1 MNLRLSLRWLS
12 TMLATLGV
20 ATAFTTPLW
29 GGTPRPP
36 RRTGTTAEGPR
47 LAEEKSGTLTT
58 REGLRLRL
66 VADLGDVRI
75 LAQNSEQVSYKVR
88 IEVDAREPG
97 AADVLKQ
104 YSLTAR
110 NTPAGVQLT
119 GEVPSH
125 DFPGRFWVNFEVSV
139 PRNYSLDVLTQA
151 GNIETSDIDG
161 RVTLVTYAG
170 NITAGRIG
178 GAESAGARPVGASA
192 MSAARLETSGG
203 HITVQDVRGDLRAIT
218 AGGHIF
224 VGNVQG
230 GIVLRTGGG
239 HIRAGMIQGTAQL
252 DTGGGN
258 ISVQRAGANVS
269 ASTGGG
275 QIEFGEAA
283 GSIRART
290 GGGGIRVSRVA
301 GSTQLETSGGS
312 IFLTRV
318 GGQVRA
324 STGAGTITAWFVPE
338 EPSEAATL
346 PKPRK
351 PIKLLGASQLES
363 GQGDIVVYL
372 PRELAVTI
380 DATIEMAA
388 DHRIE
393 ADPSLPV
400 KVTFPESAPGGLRGF
415 GTVRGQCE
423 LNGGGE
429 ILRLK
434 TVAGN
439 IRLKLGDTDPQIRLQ
454 KEQINQ
460 LQRHLEQQHLR
471 MRERLREQEQQASGQ
486 VEAQGQKLEEQHRK
500 IEESEHQTGGLEEFR
515 RKFEVMWWG
524 GVRVDPGTQQ
534 RKLIHSVRPK
544 YPDVA
549 RHAGIEG
556 TVRLRAIIDKD
567 GTVQDVKVI
576 SGPAVLAQAATE
588 AVRQWQYAPTLM
600 DGKPVNVVT
609 TVTVEFKLQ

>member
-1 MNLRLSLRWLS
+1 MNVRLPLRCVSM
-12 TMLATLGV
+12 MLATLGV
-20 ATAFTTPLW
+20 AAALSTPLW

-36 RRTGTTAEGPR
+36 KPPGTTAESRR
-47 LAEEKSGTLTT
+47 LTEEKVGTLPTH
-58 REGLRLRL
+58 EGLRLRL
-66 VADLGDVRI
+66 AADLGDVRI
-75 LAQNSEQVSYKVR
+75 LTQNSDQVSYKVR

-97 AADVLKQ
+97 AAEVLKR

-125 DFPGRFWVNFEVSV
+125 DFHARFWINFEVSV
-139 PRNYSLDVLTQA
+139 PRNYNLDVLTQA

-161 RVTLVTYAG
+161 RVTLVTYGG

-178 GAESAGARPVGASA
+178 GSEPAGTRAAGASA
-192 MSAARLETSGG
+192 TPAARLETSGG
-203 HITVQDVRGDLRAIT
+203 HITVQDVHGDLRAIT

-224 VGNVQG
+224 AGNVQG
-230 GIVLRTGGG
+230 DVVLRTGGG
-239 HIRAGMIQGTAQL
+239 HIRAGTIQGTAQL

-258 ISVQRAGANVS
+258 ISVQRAGAHVS

-275 QIEFGEAA
+275 QIEFGEVAR
-283 GSIRART
+283 SIRAHT

-301 GSTQLETSGGS
+301 GPTQLETGGGS

-318 GGQVRA
+318 GGSVRA

-338 EPSEAATL
+338 EPAEAAAL
-346 PKPRK
+346 PKARK
-351 PIKLLGASQLES
+351 PMKLLGASQLES

-400 KVTFPESAPGGLRGF
+400 KVTFPDSGTGGSRGF
-415 GTVRGQCE
+415 GTVRGECE

-429 ILRLK
+429 VLRLK

-454 KEQINQ
+454 REQINELEHRLELHQ
-460 LQRHLEQQHLR
+460 QRLH
-471 MRERLREQEQQASGQ
+471 EQEHRTRGQ
-486 VEAQGQKLEEQHRK
+486 VEQRALALEDQRPK
-500 IEESEHQTGGLEEFR
+500 IQESEHPAGGLEELR

-524 GVRVDPGTQQ
+524 GVRVDPEMQQ

-549 RHAGIEG
+549 RHAGIQG
-556 TVRLRAIIDKD
+556 AVRLRAIIAKD
-567 GTVQDVKVI
+567 GSVQDVKVI
-576 SGPAVLAQAATE
+576 SGPYLLAQAAAE
-588 AVRQWQYAPTLM
+588 AVRQWRYEPTLM
-600 DGKPVNVVT
+600 DDKPVSVVT

>member
-1 MNLRLSLRWLS
+1 MKVRLLLRWLS
-12 TMLATLGV
+12 TVLATFGV
-20 ATAFTTPLW
+20 AAAVTTPLW
-29 GGTPRPP
+29 GGTPRPLRP
-36 RRTGTTAEGPR
+36 TGTTAEGPR
-47 LAEEKSGTLTT
+47 LAEEKSGTLPT

-75 LAQNSEQVSYKVR
+75 LTQNLEQVTYKVR

-97 AADVLKQ
+97 AGDVLKR

-110 NTPAGVQLT
+110 NTPLGVQLT
-119 GEVPSH
+119 GEVPAH
-125 DFPGRFWVNFEVSV
+125 DFPGRFWINFEVSV
-139 PRNYSLDVLTQA
+139 PRNYNLDVLTQA

-161 RVTLVTYAG
+161 RVTLVTYGG

-178 GAESAGARPVGASA
+178 GSESAAARPAGASA
-192 MSAARLETSGG
+192 TPAARLETSGG
-203 HITVQDVRGDLRAIT
+203 HITVQDVRGDVRAIT

-224 VGNVQG
+224 AGNVQG
-230 GIVLRTGGG
+230 DAVLRTGGG
-239 HIRAGMIQGTAQL
+239 HIRAGTIQGTAQL

-301 GSTQLETSGGS
+301 GSTQLETGGGS

-318 GGQVRA
+318 GGPVRA

-338 EPSEAATL
+338 EPAEAATR
-346 PKPRK
+346 PKARK

-400 KVTFPESAPGGLRGF
+400 KVTFPDSGPGGLGGF
-415 GTVRGQCE
+415 GTVRWECE

-429 ILRLK
+429 VLRLK

-454 KEQINQ
+454 REQIKE
-460 LQRHLEQQHLR
+460 LERRLEPQQQ
-471 MRERLREQEQQASGQ
+471 RLREQEHQARGQ
-486 VEAQGQKLEEQHRK
+486 VEQQAQQLEEQQHK
-500 IEESEHQTGGLEEFR
+500 IQESEHQAGGLEELR

-524 GVRVDPGTQQ
+524 GIRVDPETQQ
-534 RKLIHSVRPK
+534 RKLIHPVRPK

-556 TVRLRAIIDKD
+556 AVRLRAIIDKD
-567 GTVQDVKVI
+567 GTVQDVKVL
-576 SGPAVLAQAATE
+576 SGPAVLAEAATE
-588 AVRQWQYAPTLM
+588 AVRQWRYQPTLM

>member
-1 MNLRLSLRWLS
+1 MNVRLLLRWLS
-12 TMLATLGV
+12 TVLATFGV
-20 ATAFTTPLW
+20 AAAVTTPLW

-47 LAEEKSGTLTT
+47 LAEEKSGTLPT

-75 LAQNSEQVSYKVR
+75 LTQNLEQVSYKVR

-97 AADVLKQ
+97 AGDVLKR

-110 NTPAGVQLT
+110 NTPAGVQLA
-119 GEVPSH
+119 GEVPAH
-125 DFPGRFWVNFEVSV
+125 DFPGRFWINFEVSV
-139 PRNYSLDVLTQA
+139 PRNYNLDVLTQA

-161 RVTLVTYAG
+161 RVTLVTYGG

-178 GAESAGARPVGASA
+178 GSESAGARPAGASA
-192 MSAARLETSGG
+192 TPAARLETSGG
-203 HITVQDVRGDLRAIT
+203 HITVQDVRGDVRAIT

-224 VGNVQG
+224 AGNVQG
-230 GIVLRTGGG
+230 DAVLRTGGG
-239 HIRAGMIQGTAQL
+239 HIRAGTIQGTAQL

-301 GSTQLETSGGS
+301 GSTQLETGGGS

-318 GGQVRA
+318 GGPVRA

-338 EPSEAATL
+338 EPAEPATL
-346 PKPRK
+346 PKARK

-400 KVTFPESAPGGLRGF
+400 KVTFPDSGPGGLRGF
-415 GTVRGQCE
+415 GTVRGECE

-429 ILRLK
+429 VLRLK

-454 KEQINQ
+454 REQIKE
-460 LQRHLEQQHLR
+460 LERRLEPQQQ
-471 MRERLREQEQQASGQ
+471 RLREQEHQARGQ
-486 VEAQGQKLEEQHRK
+486 VEQQAQQLEEQQHK
-500 IEESEHQTGGLEEFR
+500 IQESEHQAGGLEELR

-524 GVRVDPGTQQ
+524 GVRVDPETQQ

-556 TVRLRAIIDKD
+556 AVRLRAIIDKD
-567 GTVQDVKVI
+567 GTVQDVKVL
-576 SGPAVLAQAATE
+576 SGPPVLAQAATE
-588 AVRQWQYAPTLM
+588 AVRQWRYQPTLM

>member
-1 MNLRLSLRWLS
+1 MPCRTTTAPGFAWKRSTPSRRRCGQWARRASAHRIRGWSTSCGIAWSGIRTTTFACRARRRFVNSARANYTRKSARRFELVIVMNVSLPLRCVSM
-12 TMLATLGV
+12 MLATLGV
-20 ATAFTTPLW
+20 AAALSTPLW

-36 RRTGTTAEGPR
+36 KPPGTTAESRR
-47 LAEEKSGTLTT
+47 LTEEKVGTLPTH
-58 REGLRLRL
+58 EGLRLRL
-66 VADLGDVRI
+66 AADLGDVRI
-75 LAQNSEQVSYKVR
+75 LTQNSDQVSYKVR

-97 AADVLKQ
+97 AAEVLKR

-125 DFPGRFWVNFEVSV
+125 DFHARLWINFEVSV
-139 PRNYSLDVLTQA
+139 PRNYNLDVLTQA
-151 GNIETSDIDG
+151 GNIETSDLDG
-161 RVTLVTYAG
+161 RVTLVTYGG
-170 NITAGRIG
+170 NITAGR
-178 GAESAGARPVGASA
+178 AGA
-192 MSAARLETSGG
+192 
-203 HITVQDVRGDLRAIT
+203 H
-218 AGGHIF
+218 
-224 VGNVQG
+224 
-230 GIVLRTGGG
+230 
-239 HIRAGMIQGTAQL
+239 
-252 DTGGGN
+252 
-258 ISVQRAGANVS
+258 VS

-275 QIEFGEAA
+275 QIEFGEVAR
-283 GSIRART
+283 SIRAHT

-301 GSTQLETSGGS
+301 GPTQLETGGGS

-318 GGQVRA
+318 GGSVRA

-338 EPSEAATL
+338 EPAEAAAL
-346 PKPRK
+346 PKARK
-351 PIKLLGASQLES
+351 PMKLLGASQLES

-400 KVTFPESAPGGLRGF
+400 KVTFPDSGAGGLRGF
-415 GTVRGQCE
+415 GTVRGECE

-429 ILRLK
+429 VLRLK

-454 KEQINQ
+454 REQINELEHRLELHQ
-460 LQRHLEQQHLR
+460 QRLH
-471 MRERLREQEQQASGQ
+471 EQEHRTRGQ
-486 VEAQGQKLEEQHRK
+486 VEQRALALEDQRPK
-500 IEESEHQTGGLEEFR
+500 IQEPEHPAGGLEELR

-524 GVRVDPGTQQ
+524 GVRVDPEMQQ

-549 RHAGIEG
+549 RHAGIQG
-556 TVRLRAIIDKD
+556 AVRLRAIIAKD
-567 GTVQDVKVI
+567 GSVQDVKVI
-576 SGPAVLAQAATE
+576 SGPYLLAQAAAE
-588 AVRQWQYAPTLM
+588 AVRQWRYEPTLM
-600 DGKPVNVVT
+600 DDKPVSVVT